1 MTDPTTALAAAIDAA
16 LSAVDDEWTL
26 PDLAALAIAAL
37 PPGWC
42 GHGPI
47 ARHGPIESHGECAE
61 ATAAR
66 DESHRRELDEIT
78 ADVARLRAI
87 EAAARAVD
95 WDSVEDGLDVAV
107 HAHAEMEVNKERW
120 RDDEDAVL
128 ALRVALA
135 ALGGT
140 P

>member
-87 EAAARAVD
+87 EAAAR
-95 WDSVEDGLDVAV
+95 SVTEGAEPHDFFEGEYTDYLVPVGALDAL
-107 HAHAEMEVNKERW
+107 HA
-120 RDDEDAVL
+120 
-128 ALRVALA
+128 ALA
-135 ALGGT
+135 AEGER